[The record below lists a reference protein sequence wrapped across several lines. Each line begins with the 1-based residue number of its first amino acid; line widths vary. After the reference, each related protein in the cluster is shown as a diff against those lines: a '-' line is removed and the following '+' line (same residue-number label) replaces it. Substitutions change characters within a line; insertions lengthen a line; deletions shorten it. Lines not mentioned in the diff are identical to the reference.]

1 MKKYLNI
8 AVLIMALC
16 FALFLIGTIVENNK
30 LKEDIKVY
38 DNNFKALNLEN
49 SELKDKIVAYKFDV
63 EQLEFIND
71 SIINDLNNTRKELGI
86 KDKQLKQMQN
96 IKTEI
101 ITKDSIFVRDTIFRD
116 NMIKLDTLIGD
127 EWYKVR
133 LGLEYPN
140 KITLHANY
148 KTDLSVFA
156 YSSKE
161 ILGIQ
166 KKCFIGRW
174 FQKKN
179 KIIRVEIK
187 DRNPHS
193 IIKESKYIIIE
204 K

>member
-16 FALFLIGTIVENNK
+16 FALFLIGTIIENNK

-71 SIINDLNNTRKELGI
+71 SIITDLNNTRKELGI

-116 NMIKLDTLIGD
+116 NMVKLDTLIGN

-161 ILGIQ
+161 ILGIK